1 MSLIWRTI
9 SSGTS
14 ARRIDERCGSAS
26 HERCCVGPEVTPRMR
41 SGLLAL
47 GAAGI
52 LLISAFLSSGQAV
65 AAGARFVSGQ
75 GQSLPSLYVATHE
88 ATDLGPV
95 PAAMSVHFT
104 LTFKIRNSAALQ
116 SVLSSG
122 GHVSPATWNV
132 TYGPD
137 PTGVD
142 AMLRTLARDGLKG
155 QWAPGDQVLSVTGP
169 SAAAERFLHLDLRRF
184 VLHGHTRF
192 YAPRT
197 APVVPASISGQ
208 VVAVA
213 GLDDYPGGIVAAI
226 PTADVGVT
234 PDLITKFYDMTPLRK
249 AGLNGSGMTVIFPEY
264 AMPAVSVLDKYA
276 SKFGLPPFDV
286 TVHSDSARWGEP
298 GPPTGDVADE
308 AAMDL
313 EIVHGL
319 APDAKEIVY
328 EGGDAQLPQMFQ
340 TMFQQNPGAVMSSS
354 ITGGGWCEADPNAR
368 AFSIA
373 ANTVFEQAAAEGF
386 SIYWASGDRG
396 AYACTQDGEAATQ
409 DKLSIWTG
417 SDSPYVTSVGGSTIF
432 AAANGGYYK
441 ESAWGEPIESWGGG
455 GGTSAFFPQPSYQVA
470 PGLAA
475 GSLTGRGTPDVVCDA
490 DEVSGWDIFIPTSQ
504 GPQEVAGGGTSAAAP
519 CWAAVT
525 ALIDEDLKSQGL
537 SEVGFANPPLYL
549 FSQDPVGMPAEPFH
563 HVTSGSNL
571 HFLATAG
578 WNSATGLGSPD
589 VAHLADDFEWYERT
603 KG

>member
-1 MSLIWRTI
+1 MS
-9 SSGTS
+9 G
-14 ARRIDERCGSAS
+14 
-26 HERCCVGPEVTPRMR
+26 
-41 SGLLAL
+41 
-47 GAAGI
+47 
-52 LLISAFLSSGQAV
+52 GQAS

-75 GQSLPSLYVATHE
+75 GQSLPSLYVATQE

-95 PAAMSVHFT
+95 PAAMIVHFT
-104 LTFKIRNSAALQ
+104 LTLKIRNSTALQ
-116 SVLSSG
+116 SVLASG
-122 GHVSPATWNV
+122 GQVSPATWNV

-137 PTGVD
+137 AAGVD
-142 AMLRTLARDGLKG
+142 ATLKALSRAGLKG

-169 SAAAERFLHLDLRRF
+169 SADAERFLHLDLRRF
-184 VLHGHTRF
+184 VFDGHTRF

-226 PTADVGVT
+226 PTADAGVT

-249 AGLNGSGMTVIFPEY
+249 AGFNGSGMTVIFPEY
-264 AMPAVSVLDKYA
+264 AIPAVSVLDKYA

-286 TVHSDSARWGEP
+286 AVHTDAAAWGEP
-298 GPPTGDVADE
+298 GPSNGELADE
-308 AAMDL
+308 GAMDL

-328 EGGDAQLPQMFQ
+328 EGGDSDLPQMFQ

-354 ITGGGWCEADPNAR
+354 ITGGGWCESDPDAR
-368 AFSIA
+368 SFSIA

-396 AYACTQDGEAATQ
+396 AYACTQDGEPAIQ
-409 DKLSIWTG
+409 DQLSIWTG
-417 SDSPYVTSVGGSTIF
+417 SDSPYVTAVGGSTIF
-432 AAANGGYYK
+432 AASNGGYYK
-441 ESAWGEPIESWGGG
+441 EAAWGEPFESWGGG

-475 GSLTGRGTPDVVCDA
+475 GSLKGRGTPDVVCNA
-490 DEVSGWDIFIPTSQ
+490 DEVSGWDLFIPTSQ
-504 GPQEVAGGGTSAAAP
+504 GPEEVAGGGTSAAAP
-519 CWAAVT
+519 CWAAITV
-525 ALIDEDLKSQGL
+525 LIDEDLKSQGL
-537 SEVGFANPPLYL
+537 SEVGFANPPLYA
-549 FSQDPVGMPAEPFH
+549 FSRDPVGMPVEPFH

-589 VAHLADDFEWYERT
+589 VAHLADDFEWYERA